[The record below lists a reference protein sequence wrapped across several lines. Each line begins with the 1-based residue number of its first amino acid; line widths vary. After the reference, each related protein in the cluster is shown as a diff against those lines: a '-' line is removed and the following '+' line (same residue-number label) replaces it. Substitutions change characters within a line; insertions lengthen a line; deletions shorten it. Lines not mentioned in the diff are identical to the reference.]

1 MKTGRTV
8 RDVAVPGC
16 GGGGEPGGDGADVP
30 VDEPQPLGQQRAAPE
45 LLTHEALHHQRLQIV
60 TIKDINFDINVNIV
74 IFGGSPK

>member
-30 VDEPQPLGQQRAAPE
+30 VDEPQPLGQQRAAAQ
-45 LLTHEALHHQRLQIV
+45 LLTHEPLHHQRLQIV
-60 TIKDINFDINVNIV
+60 TIKDINVKIV

>member
-30 VDEPQPLGQQRAAPE
+30 VDEPQPLGQQRAAAQ
-45 LLTHEALHHQRLQIV
+45 LLSHEALHHQRLQIIV
-60 TIKDINFDINVNIV
+60 INFDIEVKR
-74 IFGGSPK
+74 G

>member
-16 GGGGEPGGDGADVP
+16 GGGGEPGGDGGDVP

-45 LLTHEALHHQRLQIV
+45 LLPYEPLHHQRLQV
-60 TIKDINFDINVNIV
+60 VAIKDINFDINERL
-74 IFGGSPK
+74 